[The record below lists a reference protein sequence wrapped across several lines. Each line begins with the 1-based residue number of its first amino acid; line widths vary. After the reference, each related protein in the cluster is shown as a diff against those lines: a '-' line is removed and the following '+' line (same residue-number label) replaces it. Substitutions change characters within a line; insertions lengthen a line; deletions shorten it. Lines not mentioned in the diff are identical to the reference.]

1 MSNRKPNKD
10 AAIDTPETEKP
21 TAADNA
27 ANHDNSEANV
37 NNEQRNETEVLQKAL
52 TVAEAKANENWEK
65 FLAAKAETDN
75 VRKRAER
82 DVSNAH
88 KYALEKFIPE
98 LLTVKDSLELGVK
111 AAKDSIAEEPNEQ
124 ISTFIEGSEMAI
136 TMFADTLKKAGVEML
151 NPEGEIF
158 NPEFHQAITM
168 IANPD
173 IAPNTVIEVVQKG
186 YTLNKRLL
194 RPAMVIV
201 SKTS

>member
-1 MSNRKPNKD
+1 MSKRKPNKD
-10 AAIDTPETEKP
+10 AAVDTPETEKP
-21 TAADNA
+21 TTADNA
-27 ANHDNSEANV
+27 ANHDNSEASV
-37 NNEQRNETEVLQKAL
+37 NNEQCNETEVLQKAL
-52 TVAEAKANENWEK
+52 TAAEAKANENWEK

-158 NPEFHQAITM
+158 NPEFHQAMTM